1 MGNGMNLFNIAFR
14 ITHLRNPYAWE
25 ETVATFTG
33 KSEAATVRTRLG
45 PNKADYNAYEIVYDA
60 NGKKCMDGIHFI
72 PCRIQKLE
80 N

>member
-45 PNKADYNAYEIVYDA
+45 PNKADYNA
-60 NGKKCMDGIHFI
+60 MS
-72 PCRIQKLE
+72 
-80 N
+80 